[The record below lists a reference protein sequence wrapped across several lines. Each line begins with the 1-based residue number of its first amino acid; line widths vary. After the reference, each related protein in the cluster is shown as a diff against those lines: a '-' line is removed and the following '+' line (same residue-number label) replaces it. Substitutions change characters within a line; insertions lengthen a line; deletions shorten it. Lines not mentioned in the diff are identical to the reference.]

1 MVLRGGRRRSLRTAR
16 QPIGDR
22 TVTRHVAQLNLVP
35 TPVGLSADQVFA
47 QWPSLADIAEAVA
60 SADVR
65 VSVIQAS
72 ALNARIER
80 QGVDYRFV
88 DLGLR
93 GSAARATTL
102 SALLRE
108 IDADVIH
115 VHGLEFAGDARRL
128 ARLLPHVPI
137 LLQDH
142 ANRPPRWWSR
152 AVWRARYRAA
162 AGIAFTSLDMAHPFL
177 RARLFQRRTQLFAIP
192 ESSSRF
198 MSGDRLLARE
208 HTQLHG
214 DPCVLW
220 VGHLSAAKDPLCVLD
235 AVAMAARLLPGLRLW
250 CVFDQAPLLEQVQQ
264 RLRDDARLAGC
275 VQLVGKVEHA
285 RVQTLLQ
292 ASDVFVS
299 ASHAESCGYA
309 ALEAYACGALPLLT
323 DIPAFRALSDDGAV
337 GELWPVGDASALSEL
352 LLRVARQRPSRA
364 QVRAHFDA
372 RLSFAA
378 VGQRW
383 AQAYASL
390 LKPLRAHPR

>member
-1 MVLRGGRRRSLRTAR
+1 MRRPCTPCQA
-16 QPIGDR
+16 IGNR
-22 TVTRHVAQLNLVP
+22 AVTLHVAQLNLLP
-35 TPVGLSADQVFA
+35 TPVGLSAEQVFA
-47 QWPSLADIAEAVA
+47 HWPSLADIAEAVA
-60 SADVR
+60 SAGVR

-72 ALNARIER
+72 ALNTQIAR

-88 DLGLR
+88 ALGPR
-93 GSAARATTL
+93 GSAARAATL
-102 SALLRE
+102 SALLRD
-108 IDADVIH
+108 IGADVIH

-128 ARLLPHVPI
+128 ARLLPHMPI

-142 ANRPPRWWSR
+142 ANRPPHWWNR
-152 AVWRARYRAA
+152 AVWRARYGAA
-162 AGIAFTSLDMAHPFL
+162 AGIAFTSLEMAQPFV
-177 RARLFQRRTQLFAIP
+177 RARLFRSRTQLFAIP

-198 MSGDRLLARE
+198 APSDRLLARE
-208 HTQLHG
+208 QTQLHG

-220 VGHLSAAKDPLCVLD
+220 IGHLSAAKDPLCVLD
-235 AVAMAARLLPGLRLW
+235 AVAMAAGLLPGLRLW
-250 CVFDQAPLLEQVQQ
+250 CVFDQAPLLERVQQ
-264 RLRDDARLAGC
+264 RMRDDARLARC
-275 VQLVGKVEHA
+275 VQLLGKVEHA
-285 RVQTLLQ
+285 RVQALLQ

-364 QVRAHFDA
+364 QVRAHFDT

-390 LKPLRAHPR
+390 LKPMRARPR

>member
-1 MVLRGGRRRSLRTAR
+1 MTL
-16 QPIGDR
+16 
-22 TVTRHVAQLNLVP
+22 HVAQLNLLP
-35 TPVGLSADQVFA
+35 TPVGLSAAQVFA
-47 QWPSLADIAEAVA
+47 YWPSLADIAEAVA
-60 SADVR
+60 SAQVR

-72 ALNARIER
+72 ALNVQIAR

-88 DLGLR
+88 ALGAR
-93 GSAARATTL
+93 GSATRAAKL
-102 SALLRE
+102 SSLLRD
-108 IDADVIH
+108 IGADVVH

-152 AVWRARYRAA
+152 AVWRARYGAA
-162 AGIAFTSLDMAHPFL
+162 AGIAFTSLELAEPFE
-177 RARLFQRRTQLFAIP
+177 RARLFRRRTQLFAIP

-198 MSGDRLLARE
+198 VPGDRLLARE
-208 HTQLHG
+208 QSQLRG

-220 VGHLSAAKDPLCVLD
+220 IGHLSAAKDPLCVLD
-235 AVAMAARLLPGLRLW
+235 AVSIAARLLPGLRLW
-250 CVFDQAPLLEQVQQ
+250 CVFDQAPLLEEVQQ
-264 RLRDDARLAGC
+264 RLRDDANLARC
-275 VQLVGKVEHA
+275 VQLLGKVEHA

-323 DIPAFRALSDDGAV
+323 DIPAFRALSDGGAV
-337 GELWPVGDASALSEL
+337 GELWPVGDAGALAEL
-352 LLRVARQRPSRA
+352 LLRVARQRPGRA

-378 VGQRW
+378 VGRRW

-390 LKPLRAHPR
+390 LTPMRAHAR